1 MLIQL
6 TPTQARLIGVLLEK
20 EITTPDQYPLSL
32 NGLTLGCNQKS
43 NREPVM
49 NMSESD
55 VQNVLDELRDKKLI
69 FEHTGT
75 GSRVV
80 KYKHRF
86 CNTEFSDLKFS
97 RQQLAIVCVMLLRGP
112 QTASEL
118 RTRTNRLADFD
129 NVEEIESTLSK
140 LHKLNDE
147 QLVLKLDREPGKRDS
162 RYAHLFSGDDGLRVA
177 SQLAANTAINDS
189 AQDSTSIHTQALERI
204 AQLEQQMGE
213 LTSQLAE
220 LKEVV
225 EILSE

>member
-6 TPTQARLIGVLLEK
+6 TSIQARLIGVLLEK
-20 EITTPDQYPLSL
+20 EVTTPDQYPLSL

-49 NMSESD
+49 NLSESD
-55 VQNVLDELRDKKLI
+55 VQNCLDELRDKKLI
-69 FEHTGT
+69 FEYTGT

-112 QTASEL
+112 QTQGEL
-118 RTRTNRLADFD
+118 KTRTARLAEFD
-129 NVEEIESTLSK
+129 NMHEVEETLNK
-140 LHKLNDE
+140 LHELNNE
-147 QLVLKLDREPGKRDS
+147 QLVAKLDREPGKRDA
-162 RYAHLFSGDDGLRVA
+162 RYGHLFCGIDGLQVSSQSTEETDPTTA
-177 SQLAANTAINDS
+177 SQDS
-189 AQDSTSIHTQALERI
+189 ITVYPQALERI
-204 AQLEQQMGE
+204 TQLEQQVAE
-213 LTSQLAE
+213 LISQLAE

-225 EILSE
+225 DILSE

>member
-1 MLIQL
+1 
-6 TPTQARLIGVLLEK
+6 
-20 EITTPDQYPLSL
+20 
-32 NGLTLGCNQKS
+32 
-43 NREPVM
+43 
-49 NMSESD
+49 
-55 VQNVLDELRDKKLI
+55 
-69 FEHTGT
+69 
-75 GSRVV
+75 
-80 KYKHRF
+80 
-86 CNTEFSDLKFS
+86 
-97 RQQLAIVCVMLLRGP
+97 
-112 QTASEL
+112 
-118 RTRTNRLADFD
+118 LADFD

-162 RYAHLFSGDDGLRVA
+162 RYAHLFSGDGLRVA